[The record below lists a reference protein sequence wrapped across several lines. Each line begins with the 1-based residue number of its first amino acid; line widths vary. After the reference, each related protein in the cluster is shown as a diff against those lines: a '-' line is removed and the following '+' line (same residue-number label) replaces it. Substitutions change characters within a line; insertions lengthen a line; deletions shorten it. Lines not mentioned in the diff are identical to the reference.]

1 MNPFRRLSDGEQKRP
16 SSNFTAAEFLGKIPN
31 IKGITNSEEFLVY
44 GESLRDE
51 EVQQLGQ
58 FFGFLKNGINVTG
71 SLIKRND
78 KGDRQY
84 IFTNFLRGKAT
95 TGTKIILT
103 PWMDE
108 FVNSYVDGRITINFT
123 LDELIEEARKG

>member
-1 MNPFRRLSDGEQKRP
+1 M
-16 SSNFTAAEFLGKIPN
+16 GKVPN
-31 IKGITNSEEFLVY
+31 IKGITISEEFLKY

-58 FFGFLKNGINVTG
+58 FIDFAKHGINVTG
-71 SLIKRND
+71 SLIKRKD
-78 KGDRQY
+78 KGGRPY
-84 IFTNFLRGKAT
+84 VFTNFLRGKAT

-108 FVNSYVDGRITINFT
+108 FINSYIDGRLTINFT
-123 LDELIEEARKG
+123 LDELIEEASKG